1 MGVAMGEALSAAL
14 WVGVAAVALAMMMS
28 PLVIWFLQ

>member
-1 MGVAMGEALSAAL
+1 MGVAMGEGLSAAL

-28 PLVIWFLQ
+28 PFVVWLLH